1 MQVFK
6 AFLKTSLKFMPQTML
21 YFVIFSTIAFMISN
35 SASGTDNSG
44 FQAVELD
51 IGIVDEDKSATS
63 SALAEYLDG
72 MHHVTSFAY
81 DREVLLD
88 RLFYRDLN
96 YILVISDGFENR
108 LLDGESEGLFETIQI
123 PGTYSGIFVDEQV
136 NSYLKTV
143 KMYLAGG
150 HDVDG
155 AAERASRLLTDAAGQ
170 VEILAIEEEGEE
182 SGAMT
187 GIYYFYQFLPYVLV
201 TMIMC
206 GLTPILV
213 IFWEKNLARRIS
225 CSAASLTG
233 RNLQL
238 ALGSVV
244 YCLFLWA
251 LLVLTSRIF
260 YGAGVFTEEGLFCV
274 FNSFLLLPMAIA
286 LSLII
291 GSFAPTSN
299 VINMLNNI
307 ICLGMSFL
315 CGIFVPQRLLG
326 EEVLA
331 VAKFLPF
338 YWYVENNDMISGFS
352 GEAFVREAYWR
363 NIGIQSLFAV
373 MLFAVALAVAKLKGA
388 RQKE

>member
-6 AFLKTSLKFMPQTML
+6 AFLKTVLKFIPQTML
-21 YFVIFSTIAFMISN
+21 YFVIFSTIAFMISK
-35 SASGTDNSG
+35 SASGTDSLG

-51 IGIVDEDKSATS
+51 IGIVDEDKSAAS
-63 SALAEYLDG
+63 LALADYLDG
-72 MHHVTSFAY
+72 MHHVKSFAY
-81 DREVLLD
+81 DREILLD
-88 RLFYRDLN
+88 RLFYRDLD
-96 YILVISDGFENR
+96 YILVIPDGLESG
-108 LLDGESEGLFETIQI
+108 LLRGESEGLFETIQI
-123 PGTYSGIFVDEQV
+123 PGTYSDVFVDEQV

-143 KMYLAGG
+143 KIYLAGG
-150 HDVDG
+150 YDVDE
-155 AAERASRLLTDAAGQ
+155 AAQRAGRLLSDTAGQ
-170 VEILAIEEEGEE
+170 VEILEIREEGKE
-182 SGAMT
+182 SAAMT

-213 IFWEKNLARRIS
+213 VFWEKNLARRMS

-260 YGAGVFTEEGLFCV
+260 YGSGVFSREGLRCV
-274 FNSFLLLPMAIA
+274 FNSFLLLPVAIA

-291 GSFAPTSN
+291 GSFAPTLN

-315 CGIFVPQRLLG
+315 CGIFVPQQLLG

-338 YWYVENNDMISGFS
+338 YWYIENNDMVSGFS
-352 GEAFVREAYWR
+352 GEAFAKGTYWR
-363 NIGIQSLFAV
+363 NIGIQALFAI
-373 MLFAVALAVAKLKGA
+373 MLFAVALAVSKLKSA
-388 RQKE
+388 KQKE